1 MKRKLKAKVK
11 SHTGQ
16 EHPLYKD
23 IKTNSKTVS
32 VRRSVLAA
40 FAAIGAFLMLGA
52 GVLIGKASV
61 PKSPYSD
68 YELYAEWQKSYEAG
82 MQTTTQTTWRPSPE
96 STAQTFTTTS
106 VSQTKQPTKAS
117 SASEIKTTSSSE
129 PSNTYST
136 TQTTRA
142 STTTASTASASTTL
156 PPATTSAGST
166 TAAPSTDVINDAS
179 TVWVSSKG
187 GTKYHTKPDCSGMS
201 SPNSMTLADAIS
213 KGFTACKNCD

>member
-11 SHTGQ
+11 PHTGQ

-82 MQTTTQTTWRPSPE
+82 MQTTAQTTWKPSPE

-106 VSQTKQPTKAS
+106 VSQTTQNTTTS
-117 SASEIKTTSSSE
+117 SAAIQTTASSE

-156 PPATTSAGST
+156 PPATTSATST
-166 TAAPSTDVINDAS
+166 TAAPSSAVINDAA

-201 SPNSMTLADAIS
+201 SPNSMTLADAVS